1 MFPCLALLLSC
12 GNKIMLV
19 GYARVST
26 ADQNPQLQLDALI
39 AAGCGKVFVE
49 KASGAKIN
57 RAELTAALEYMRPGD
72 TLTVWKL
79 DRLARSMKQLIT
91 TVEDLKDRG
100 IGFRS
105 LTEAIDTTNAA
116 GAAQPGLGTCALP
129 ERAQKAGRF
138 MIRWRRCHHEAG

>member
-72 TLTVWKL
+72 ITQRVDRSASSCAGQAVLAVPPNVLVWYYPACHSP
-79 DRLARSMKQLIT
+79 RT
-91 TVEDLKDRG
+91 
-100 IGFRS
+100 
-105 LTEAIDTTNAA
+105 
-116 GAAQPGLGTCALP
+116 QP
-129 ERAQKAGRF
+129 K
-138 MIRWRRCHHEAG
+138 